1 MPRAYLGIGSN
12 IRPETNLR
20 AGVEELRTLFGPIT
34 LSPVYRSA
42 AVGFEGDDFYNLVA
56 VLDTVL
62 EVHRLAALL
71 REIEER
77 HGRVRD
83 EVKFSSRTL
92 DIDLLMYD
100 DAVIREPGLRLPRG
114 DIGRYAFVLRPLAD
128 VAPGLWHPLL
138 GTTIGE
144 LWEGFDAA
152 GQELETV
159 PMEL

>member
-1 MPRAYLGIGSN
+1 MSQAYLGLGSN
-12 IRPETNLR
+12 IHPETNVR
-20 AGVEELRTLFGPIT
+20 AGVAELRRLFGPLT

-42 AVGFEGDDFYNLVA
+42 AVGFVGADFYNLVA
-56 VLDTVL
+56 VIDTEL
-62 EVHRLAALL
+62 EVHQLAALL
-71 REIEER
+71 RQIEER

-83 EVKFSSRTL
+83 PAKFSSRSL

-100 DAVIREPGLRLPRG
+100 QVLVSEPGLRLPRG
-114 DIGRYAFVLRPLAD
+114 DITRYAFVLRPLAE

-144 LWEGFDAA
+144 LWKRFDAR
-152 GQELETV
+152 GQELEAV